1 MKYLA
6 IIFIIYL
13 FIKSLYYGNFEI
25 NEKENKIG
33 GITIIILS
41 IISLI
46 LPILV
51 LLFIY

>member
-6 IIFIIYL
+6 IIFIIYT
-13 FIKSLYYGNFEI
+13 FIKSLYYGIFEI

-33 GITIIILS
+33 GITVIILS
-41 IISLI
+41 MIALI
-46 LPILV
+46 FPIFV